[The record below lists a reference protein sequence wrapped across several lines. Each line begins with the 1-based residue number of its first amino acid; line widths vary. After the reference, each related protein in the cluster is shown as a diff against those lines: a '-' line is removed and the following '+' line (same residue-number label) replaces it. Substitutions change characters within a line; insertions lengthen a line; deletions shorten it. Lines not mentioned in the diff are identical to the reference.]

1 MGWGA
6 DSRQLPGLISVSGRQ
21 GSRLRDWKRVIRSRG
36 RGFER
41 RAAAPQLQL
50 QPAYASNGLGR
61 GRSGPFE
68 ASLREVGTA
77 RQSSARS
84 SFVHREAGGPV
95 SDSFSPL
102 PKDLQIDKVNFGV
115 VMLTLPCEQAGGN
128 GALRLLTVFQF
139 TQGHFSVEHLTGS
152 AISSPSHKT

>member
-1 MGWGA
+1 MNGA
-6 DSRQLPGLISVSGRQ
+6 
-21 GSRLRDWKRVIRSRG
+21 
-36 RGFER
+36 
-41 RAAAPQLQL
+41 AAAPQSQL

-68 ASLREVGTA
+68 ASLREVVGPLVPSP
-77 RQSSARS
+77 QSFAQPRES

-102 PKDLQIDKVNFGV
+102 PKDLQRDKVNFGV
-115 VMLTLPCEQAGGN
+115 VMLTLPCEHAGGN

-152 AISSPSHKT
+152 AISSPSHET

>member
-1 MGWGA
+1 M
-6 DSRQLPGLISVSGRQ
+6 SGRQ

-61 GRSGPFE
+61 GRSGPV
-68 ASLREVGTA
+68 VGPLVP
-77 RQSSARS
+77 SAKSFAQPGES

-102 PKDLQIDKVNFGV
+102 PKDLQRDKVNFGV

-139 TQGHFSVEHLTGS
+139 TQGHFSAEHLTGS
-152 AISSPSHKT
+152 AISSPSHET